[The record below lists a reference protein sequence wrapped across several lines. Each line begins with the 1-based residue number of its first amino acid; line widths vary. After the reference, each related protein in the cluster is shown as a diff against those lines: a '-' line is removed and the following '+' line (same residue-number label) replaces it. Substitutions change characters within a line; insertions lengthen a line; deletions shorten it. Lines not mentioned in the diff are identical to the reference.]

1 MKFTIGTVS
10 SSPNLTEDL
19 KLIKSSILYADEIE
33 LIGMMEYALYK
44 YMPANVFGAKD
55 LESIIP
61 AWILFI
67 ESIHPEGGETMVQKL
82 EYTQQ
87 QLKLMQ

>member
-1 MKFTIGTVS
+1 
-10 SSPNLTEDL
+10 
-19 KLIKSSILYADEIE
+19 
-33 LIGMMEYALYK
+33 MMEYALYK

-82 EYTQQ
+82 EYTHYDYKSKRFDSNE
-87 QLKLMQ
+87 LTEGIKNYIWRNEDNE